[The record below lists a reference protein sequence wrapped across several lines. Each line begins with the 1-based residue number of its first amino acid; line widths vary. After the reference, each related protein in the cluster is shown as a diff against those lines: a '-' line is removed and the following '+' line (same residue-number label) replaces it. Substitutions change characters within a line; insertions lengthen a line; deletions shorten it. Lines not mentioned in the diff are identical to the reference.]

1 MNEAEENRGEIKH
14 AKTGGCNIPIAVHTK
29 KKPGLLRN
37 GGKGSVGPDKTPF
50 GFGCGVAARAEPTAP
65 EAPLTTTQ
73 SPGRGGHSLGGPLV
87 GGRDLRSRTQ
97 GGGGLAW
104 SRGIWLVPRLPPP
117 PRLTGCGSAF
127 RSEGSWETEGASSA
141 PSVATMDSN
150 NSEKNARGRPRVT
163 PPPSINRTS
172 VRFLEP
178 LSFAE
183 SRGWCLSGPGRS
195 LDPVRL

>member
-1 MNEAEENRGEIKH
+1 MNEAEGNRGVIKH
-14 AKTGGCNIPIAVHTK
+14 AKTGGMKHPHNCAHQ

-50 GFGCGVAARAEPTAP
+50 GCGWGVAAGAEPTAP
-65 EAPLTTTQ
+65 VAPLTTTQ
-73 SPGRGGHSLGGPLV
+73 SPGRGGHSLGGPLR
-87 GGRDLRSRTQ
+87 GARASAHRH
-97 GGGGLAW
+97 GGGGMVPWNLA
-104 SRGIWLVPRLPPP
+104 STQTPIPPP
-117 PRLTGCGSAF
+117 DWVWVRIQIERLLGNRGRQLRTLGGNHGF
-127 RSEGSWETEGASSA
+127 EQLR
-141 PSVATMDSN
+141 
-150 NSEKNARGRPRVT
+150 KNARGRPLAT

-195 LDPVRL
+195 LDPVRLLRRL